1 MAATAQLRSASAVL
15 NWYNDQPQAAF
26 KLYRFSVMPK
36 NITGAYDGKSKD
48 EGYEKLQSE
57 LALIANDDYNNFVL
71 GLFNEKDK
79 EKATPAINKVFTVN
93 DAPLGMVAGYGVSNH
108 QAQINNEILNEIR
121 AMRAERLAEIEEDE
135 TEEEEEEQPMTP
147 GSILAGMLQQ
157 PRVQE
162 MLINALSS
170 MAGNFARPRVQP
182 QPDFPAPGSPCFAN
196 PKPAAGGQQSDGDDA
211 KEAGPLAPWSARTS
225 AGLSLGR
232 NPAIAAAAARPL
244 AWTALPASAV

>member
-93 DAPLGMVAGYGVSNH
+93 DAPLGMVAGYGVSNQ

-121 AMRAERLAEIEEDE
+121 AMRAERLAEIEE
-135 TEEEEEEQPMTP
+135 EEEEEEETPVTP

-162 MLINALSS
+162 MLINALAG
-170 MAGNFARPRVQP
+170 MAGGLMRPRVQAVSGTHTEQDMEQILQTLFSKGVTPDDLVKLAAMP
-182 QPDFPAPGSPCFAN
+182 QS
-196 PKPAAGGQQSDGDDA
+196 QITM
-211 KEAGPLAPWSARTS
+211 L
-225 AGLSLGR
+225 LSMLR
-232 NPAIAAAAARPL
+232 K
-244 AWTALPASAV
+244 

>member
-135 TEEEEEEQPMTP
+135 TEEEEEEEQPMTP

-170 MAGNFARPRVQP
+170 MAGNFARPRVQAVSGTHTEQDMEQILQTLFSKGVTPDDLLKLASMP
-182 QPDFPAPGSPCFAN
+182 QS
-196 PKPAAGGQQSDGDDA
+196 QITM
-211 KEAGPLAPWSARTS
+211 L
-225 AGLSLGR
+225 LSMLR
-232 NPAIAAAAARPL
+232 K
-244 AWTALPASAV
+244 

>member
-48 EGYEKLQSE
+48 EGFEKLQSE

-135 TEEEEEEQPMTP
+135 TEEEEEEEQPMTP

-170 MAGNFARPRVQP
+170 MAGNFARPRVQAVSGTHTEQDMEQILQTLFSKGVTPDDLVKLASMP
-182 QPDFPAPGSPCFAN
+182 QS
-196 PKPAAGGQQSDGDDA
+196 QISM
-211 KEAGPLAPWSARTS
+211 L
-225 AGLSLGR
+225 LSMLR
-232 NPAIAAAAARPL
+232 K
-244 AWTALPASAV
+244 